1 MWLKGRKGYLVVELD
16 WFAECRGSLGLCW
29 HSQMHNM
36 IQKLVVRWWYQ
47 SLFSCCCW
55 VLNINHKLCVL
66 RLILCSH
73 SDLRV
78 NVLFFH
84 LYLRTDESVL
94 GLASLSTQTKSIFH
108 THPVLA
114 ISCFPSE
121 VTSALEVSTPSI
133 LFVFFFLQVF
143 NQLKWNQKFV

>member
-1 MWLKGRKGYLVVELD
+1 M
-16 WFAECRGSLGLCW
+16 
-29 HSQMHNM
+29 
-36 IQKLVVRWWYQ
+36 
-47 SLFSCCCW
+47 
-55 VLNINHKLCVL
+55 L

-133 LFVFFFLQVF
+133 LFVFFFLASVQPTKVESEVCLIAIF
-143 NQLKWNQKFV
+143 FFSTARKLSIQKRHCEVSRCAGVESLMSSLCSPCLLLSIHTCVCVSV